1 MIGAMRKG
9 LVPGWIA
16 GYSRDWLRPDLVA
29 GIVIWSVVTPQAVAY
44 AQIAG
49 LPAQAGLMAAP
60 GAMIAYAL
68 IGTSRQLV
76 VSATTATSAV
86 SAATVGPLAG
96 GDPVRFAALS
106 AALAIVVA
114 LVLVAGGALRLGAVA
129 DLVSKPVMTG
139 FLFGLG
145 LTISLAQ
152 LPSLLGVPS
161 GSGNFFPQL
170 WDLFGH
176 LDDTATT
183 TLAVGVGSLAVLLL
197 GRRVAPRIPSTLL
210 VLVLAIAASALLN
223 LDEHGVDVVGDIPDA
238 LPDLAVPDV
247 NADDIVKLITPAFGV
262 LIMSAEAVGV
272 ARQLAVKH
280 GYRVDA
286 NRDLMALGAGNLVAG
301 LSSGFVQSGGAS
313 QTAAADGAGGR
324 SQLAS
329 IVCAG
334 LLLLTGAFL
343 APLFEHL
350 PQATLAAIVIVAI
363 MGFYDVGEL
372 RRFAVVRRSALALA
386 LVALAG
392 VLVLGVLQGLIVAAG
407 LSLVYVVFRLSRPSV
422 GELGRDPRSGAWGW
436 LERHPDWPAPA
447 GTLVI
452 RADGPLFYPN
462 VDSVRERVL
471 EAVGAADP
479 RPEVVVLDLSQSV
492 DLDLQSVDGISDL
505 AHQLQAEGVELRLA
519 AVRAQAAEILQRA
532 GITPDM
538 VAEPTVTAAIEAGV
552 SSPDR

>member
-1 MIGAMRKG
+1 MRKG

-49 LPAQAGLMAAP
+49 LPAQAGLTAAP

-86 SAATVGPLAG
+86 SAATVGPLAH

-114 LVLVAGGALRLGAVA
+114 VVLVLGGALRLGAVA

-152 LPSLLGVPS
+152 LPSLLGVPA

-170 WDLFGH
+170 LDLLGH

-183 TLAVGVGSLAVLLL
+183 TLVVGVGSLVVLLL
-197 GRRVAPRIPSTLL
+197 GRRLVPRVPSTLM
-210 VLVLAIAASALLN
+210 VLALAIVASSLLH
-223 LDEHGVDVVGDIPDA
+223 LDDHGVDVVGDIPHA

-247 NADDIVKLITPAFGV
+247 NVDDIVKLITPAFGV

-280 GYRVDA
+280 GYRVDP
-286 NRDLMALGAGNLVAG
+286 NRDLIALGAGNLVAG

-372 RRFAVVRRSALALA
+372 RRFAVVRRSALLLA
-386 LVALAG
+386 SIALAG
-392 VLVLGVLQGLIVAAG
+392 VLVLGVLQGLVVAAG
-407 LSLVYVVFRLSRPSV
+407 LSLVYVVFRLSRPAV

-436 LERHPDWPAPA
+436 LDRHPGWIAPL

-452 RADGPLFYPN
+452 RSDGQLLYPN

-471 EAVGAADP
+471 EAVAAATP
-479 RPEVVVLDLSQSV
+479 SPEVVVFDLSQSV
-492 DLDLQSVDGISDL
+492 DLDLQAVDGIADL
-505 AHQLQAEGVELRLA
+505 ARQLQAQGVELRLA
-519 AVRAQAAEILQRA
+519 AVRAPAAKILQRA
-532 GITPDM
+532 GVTPDVM
-538 VAEPTVTAAIEAGV
+538 AAPTVSAAVDGTRAV
-552 SSPDR
+552 SPPAR